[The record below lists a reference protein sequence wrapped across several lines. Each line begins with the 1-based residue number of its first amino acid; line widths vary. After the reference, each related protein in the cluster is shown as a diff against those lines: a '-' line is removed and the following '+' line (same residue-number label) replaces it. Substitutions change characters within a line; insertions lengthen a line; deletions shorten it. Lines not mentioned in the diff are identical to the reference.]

1 METPTFFFFW
11 TPKSPESAQTAA
23 HVTSTLAILYALDLI
38 FGINPLKSMA
48 SGFLPIKLGSKTKA
62 ANATTP
68 A

>member
-48 SGFLPIKLGSKTKA
+48 SGFLPIKLGSKSTSA
-62 ANATTP
+62 AATP
-68 A
+68 AK

>member
-23 HVTSTLAILYALDLI
+23 HITSTLAILYTLDLI
-38 FGINPLKSMA
+38 LGINPLKSMA
-48 SGFLPIKLGSKTKA
+48 SGFLPIKVGAKSTPTKA
-62 ANATTP
+62 TTH